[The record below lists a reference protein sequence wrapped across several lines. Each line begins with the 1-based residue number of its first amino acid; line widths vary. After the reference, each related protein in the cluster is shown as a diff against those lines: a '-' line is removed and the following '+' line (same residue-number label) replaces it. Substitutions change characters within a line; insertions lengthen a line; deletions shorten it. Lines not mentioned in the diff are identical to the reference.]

1 MLAASLPLA
10 QWLERPTG
18 VRKVMGSFP
27 VGDSDFS
34 LSHAREMLIIP
45 SFLMTDYD
53 RYPTIYVNDHYLEV
67 HCRFSFT
74 ACLAAILKS
83 EAVLKILTPWKKLS
97 TIKCSQK
104 VNKYL
109 LQLTEISRG

>member
-1 MLAASLPLA
+1 
-10 QWLERPTG
+10 
-18 VRKVMGSFP
+18 
-27 VGDSDFS
+27 
-34 LSHAREMLIIP
+34 
-45 SFLMTDYD
+45 
-53 RYPTIYVNDHYLEV
+53 LEV

-109 LQLTEISRG
+109 LQLTDISRG